1 MNIETDYLIVGAGA
15 SGMAFADSLLAEAD
29 VDVVLVDRRER
40 PGGHWRDAYPFVQ
53 LHTPSAYYGVTST
66 PLGQD
71 RLIESGRNQGFYEQ
85 AGAAEICAYFDGVV
99 DALTSNGRA
108 RFLGG
113 HDHLG
118 DGRVRDLKHRR
129 RAHGLGAAAARGR
142 DGAGVVH
149 PGHPPAFLHRRDRRR
164 VRADQRPAGG
174 GRAVR
179 ALHRHR
185 CGKDERRRLPVA
197 PRPRRLPRS
206 DPLDPTPRHVVQ
218 RPGRPAAARPGGRD
232 HVRPLPRRRGRRAGG
247 GRGRPLRP
255 ARVVRSHAPA
265 RPGGVAHDVP
275 GHHDQPGRAGG
286 LCRTIEDVVRLGKLR
301 SIETNRLVLEQG
313 EVATDSHVF
322 HVDCSALG
330 LREAKPVPTFG
341 PGTITIQQVRQAS
354 PTFNAALVA
363 FVEAHRD
370 DDEEKNR
377 LTPTHPYPSTVD
389 DWGRF
394 MSTTWATE
402 MAWVDESDLS
412 AWVAGTRLNLLR
424 DLPRAHGRAARPGG
438 PDPLP
443 AARRAGHRTTRG
455 CGRRLTSEPRGGHET
470 MDP

>member
-29 VDVVLVDRRER
+29 VDVVLVDRREG

-99 DALTSNGRA
+99 DALTSTGRA

-118 DGRVRDLKHRR
+118 DNRVRDLST
-129 RAHGLGAAAARGR
+129 G
-142 DGAGVVH
+142 DVH
-149 PGHPPAFLHRRDRRR
+149 T
-164 VRADQRPAGG
+164 VS
-174 GRAVR
+174 V
-179 ALHRHR
+179 
-185 CGKDERRRLPVA
+185 RRRLVDATVLESSIPATHQPSFAIAAEAAFGPINNLPEVVEQYERFTVIGA
-197 PRPRRLPRS
+197 GKTSVDACLWLLDQDVSPDRIRWIRPRDMWFNDRAALQ
-206 DPLDPTPRHVVQ
+206 PLDQVAEIMYGLSLDAEAGAQAEDVADLFDRLESSGRMLRLDPEVSPTMF
-218 RPGRPAAARPGGRD
+218 
-232 HVRPLPRRRGRRAGG
+232 RATMI
-247 GRGRPLRP
+247 
-255 ARVVRSHAPA
+255 S
-265 RPGGVAHDVP
+265 
-275 GHHDQPGRAGG
+275 RAEQEA
-286 LCRTIEDVVRLGKLR
+286 LRTIEDVVRLGKLR

-354 PTFNAALVA
+354 PTFNSALVA

-389 DWGRF
+389 DWGRL

-402 MAWVDESDLS
+402 LAWVNDPDLS
-412 AWVAGTRLNLLR
+412 EWVAGTRLNLLR
-424 DLPRAHGRAARPGG
+424 DFPGHMGEPRAQEALTRFLQHVGPAIERLEAAAGG
-438 PDPLP
+438 
-443 AARRAGHRTTRG
+443 
-455 CGRRLTSEPRGGHET
+455 
-470 MDP
+470 